1 MRQTDIVIVG
11 AGLAGSTAA
20 AMLSRAGYDVLLVD
34 PHAVYPPD
42 FRCEKLD
49 RSQIEILK
57 KTGLA
62 DAVLKVATPDRSLWI
77 ARFGHLVEKREG
89 AQCGILYDNLVN
101 TIRAEVPSATFIA
114 AKVASIST
122 SDDRQIVTLSTGETI
137 SARLLVLA
145 NGLNI
150 GLRHTAGIER
160 KVVSET
166 HSVSIGFDIK
176 PLDRPAFDFSALTCY
191 PESPSDRVAYLVLFP
206 IGDTTRANLF
216 VYRGMQDPWLKQFRD
231 APKQTLLATM
241 PSLQKLAKPF
251 EVDGFVKIRPIDL
264 YVSEGYRQPGIVLV
278 GDAFATSCP
287 AAGTGAGKALMD
299 VQRLCNVHIP
309 QWLATPGMG
318 VKKIETYYNDPVKQ
332 AYDAFCT
339 KKAYALRS
347 FSIDTGLYWTA
358 QRWGKFVLHWLKGAL
373 CRPPAPSP
381 AEAPALVPT
390 QTPDGEQAYEPAR
403 ARHTV

>member
-1 MRQTDIVIVG
+1 MRQTDIVIAG

-62 DAVLKVATPDRSLWI
+62 DVVLKVATPDRSLWI
-77 ARFGHLVEKREG
+77 ARFGRLVEKREG
-89 AQCGILYDNLVN
+89 AQCGILYNNLVN
-101 TIRAEVPSATFIA
+101 TIRAEVPSTTFVA
-114 AKVASIST
+114 AKVTAIST
-122 SDDRQIVTLSTGETI
+122 SDDRQIVTLSTGEAI
-137 SARLLVLA
+137 STRLFVLA

-150 GLRHTAGIER
+150 GVRHTVGIER
-160 KVVSET
+160 NIQSEA
-166 HSVSIGFDIK
+166 HSISIGFDIK
-176 PLDRPAFDFSALTCY
+176 PVDRPAFDFSALTCY
-191 PESPSDRVAYLVLFP
+191 SEYPSSRVAYVAFFP

-216 VYRGMQDPWLKQFRD
+216 VYRDMQDPWLKQFRD
-231 APKQTLLATM
+231 APKRTLLATM
-241 PSLQKLAKPF
+241 PHLQKLTGPF
-251 EVDGFVKIRPIDL
+251 EVDGFVKIRPVDL

-318 VKKIETYYNDPVKQ
+318 VKKIETYYDDPVKQ
-332 AYDAFCT
+332 AYDAACT
-339 KKAYALRS
+339 KKAYGLRS

-373 CRPPAPSP
+373 RKPFVPS
-381 AEAPALVPT
+381 AVEAPALVPA
-390 QTPDGEQAYEPAR
+390 QTPLDDQAYEPAR